1 MPACRPEGLPEGLQF
16 CNFEY
21 NLWGKHAE
29 YFDQQM
35 GTRHNMWG
43 NKDVKIMKICTIILI
58 GMMILA
64 LKVLALLTLSMGTL
78 ILERVIFM
86 HGWMPVHMATMTTH

>member
-1 MPACRPEGLPEGLQF
+1 MQPNSEEILSLGGLMPACKHEALPEGLQF

-35 GTRHNMWG
+35 GTRHNMWD
-43 NKDVKIMKICTIILI
+43 NKDVKSS
-58 GMMILA
+58 GA
-64 LKVLALLTLSMGTL
+64 VLQ
-78 ILERVIFM
+78 V
-86 HGWMPVHMATMTTH
+86 